1 MATNFYD
8 VIIIGSELGGLAAA
22 ALVARRGY
30 RVLVLGEAALPQSY
44 HLGPFTLPRSP
55 FAFAGLV
62 SPAVRKV
69 LGELGLAQILRRKL
83 TALQPHYQIVL
94 PDQRLDVC
102 EDPDLNS
109 RELERE
115 FPRDQAAIAA
125 YAPRVAAI
133 NQTLD
138 ALLDQDVTLP
148 PDSFWERRDVA
159 KVEAQLPS
167 PDEDLLPGL
176 PAGHPFRAVATA
188 PAWLAADWDVASL
201 GCVGTARLAE
211 IHRGGVWRLEGGR
224 DVLRQL
230 LVERIQTHSGE
241 VRERATPEEIIVKR
255 GKVAGVKI
263 LERSEELGC
272 DHVIAALPASRLL
285 PLLPD
290 GKPPKTLAKAAQ
302 AITPAGYRYTLNLVL
317 SVAGLPEALG
327 GAVCAIAD
335 PAQPLRGENAL
346 GLFVGDPDPE
356 GRVVVSVQ
364 ALAPPEAEHDPA
376 ILFQLRL
383 ALRAR
388 LDDVL
393 PFHVEHLLAVDSPHD
408 DAPPEGQVTT
418 AVVRAPAPMEAVWAS
433 TLPRCLGVGAV
444 GHDVGVKH
452 LYLCGRQNL
461 PGLGFEG
468 ELAAAWG
475 CARLIS
481 AGETRK
487 DLLKREV
494 LLGRG

>member
-8 VIIIGSELGGLAAA
+8 VIVIGSELGGLAAA

-30 RVLVLGEAALPQSY
+30 RVLILGEAALPQSY
-44 HLGPFTLPRSP
+44 HLGPFTLPRNP
-55 FAFAGLV
+55 FAFIGLE
-62 SPAVRKV
+62 SPAVRRV
-69 LGELGLAQILRRKL
+69 LGELGLSQIIRRKL
-83 TALQPHYQIVL
+83 TPLRPHYQVVL

-115 FPRDQAAIAA
+115 FPHDQAAIAA
-125 YAPRVAAI
+125 YAARVAEVSA
-133 NQTLD
+133 TLEGV
-138 ALLDQDVTLP
+138 LDHDVTLP
-148 PDSFWERRDVA
+148 PDSFWERRDIA
-159 KVEAQLPS
+159 KVDAQLP
-167 PDEDLLPGL
+167 PGDVDLLAAL
-176 PAGHPFRAVATA
+176 PPGHPYRMVATA
-188 PAWLAADWDVASL
+188 PAWLGADLEIGSL
-201 GCVGTARLAE
+201 GSVAIARLAE
-211 IHRGGVWRLEGGR
+211 ICRGGVWRLEGGR
-224 DVLRQL
+224 DMLRQL

-255 GKVAGVKI
+255 GRVAGVRL
-263 LERSEELGC
+263 LERNEELGC
-272 DHVIAALPASRLL
+272 DHVIAALPVARLL
-285 PLLPD
+285 ALMPD
-290 GKPPKTLAKAAQ
+290 DKPPKTLARAGQSIAA
-302 AITPAGYRYTLNLVL
+302 AAYRYTLNFVL

-327 GAVCAIAD
+327 GVVCAIAD
-335 PAQPLRGENAL
+335 PSLPLRGDNAL
-346 GLFVGDPDPE
+346 GIFVGEPDPE

-376 ILFQLRL
+376 VLFQLRL

-393 PFHVEHLLAVDSPHD
+393 PFHVEHVLVVDSPHD
-408 DAPPEGQVTT
+408 DAPPEGQITIP
-418 AVVRAPAPMEAVWAS
+418 VVRAPAPMDAVWTS

-444 GHDVGVKH
+444 GHDAGVKH
-452 LYLCGRQNL
+452 LYPCGRQNL

-468 ELAAAWG
+468 ELMSAWG

-494 LLGRG
+494 LVGQ

>member
-8 VIIIGSELGGLAAA
+8 VIVIGSELGGLAAA

-30 RVLVLGEAALPQSY
+30 RVLILGEAAHPQSY

-55 FAFAGLV
+55 FAFVGLE
-62 SPAVRKV
+62 SPAMRKV
-69 LGELGLAQILRRKL
+69 LGELGLSQILRRKL
-83 TALQPHYQIVL
+83 TPLQPHYQVVL

-115 FPRDQAAIAA
+115 FPRDQAAITA
-125 YAPRVAAI
+125 YAARVAAI
-133 NQTLD
+133 NATLD
-138 ALLDQDVTLP
+138 GVLDQDVTLP

-159 KVEAQLPS
+159 KVDAQLP
-167 PDEDLLPGL
+167 PADEDLLAALPPGY
-176 PAGHPFRAVATA
+176 PYRAVAAA
-188 PAWLAADWDVASL
+188 PAWLAADLDVGSL
-201 GCVGTARLAE
+201 GSVGIARLAE

-241 VRERATPEEIIVKR
+241 VRERATPEEIMVKR
-255 GKVAGVKI
+255 GRVAGVRL

-272 DHVIAALPASRLL
+272 DHVIAALPVERLL
-285 PLLPD
+285 PLMPD
-290 GKPPKTLAKAAQ
+290 GRPPKVLAKAGQ

-335 PAQPLRGENAL
+335 PSLPLRGDNAL
-346 GLFVGDPDPE
+346 GIFVGDPDPE

-376 ILFQLRL
+376 VLFQLRL

-418 AVVRAPAPMEAVWAS
+418 AVVRAPAPMDAVWAS
-433 TLPRCLGVGAV
+433 TLPRCLGVGAA
-444 GHDVGVKH
+444 GHDASVKH
-452 LYLCGRQNL
+452 LDLCGRQNL

-468 ELAAAWG
+468 ELASAWG

-494 LLGRG
+494 LLGH

>member
-30 RVLVLGEAALPQSY
+30 RVLVLGDAALSQSY

-55 FAFAGLV
+55 FAFIGLE

-69 LGELGLAQILRRKL
+69 LGELGLAQVLRRKL
-83 TALQPHYQIVL
+83 TALQPHYQVVL

-115 FPRDQAAIAA
+115 FPRDQAVIGA

-133 NQTLD
+133 NATLD

-148 PDSFWERRDVA
+148 PDSFWERRDVG
-159 KVEAQLPS
+159 KIEAQLPS
-167 PDEDLLPGL
+167 FEEDLLAGL
-176 PAGHPFRAVATA
+176 PAGHPYRAVAAA
-188 PAWLAADWDVASL
+188 PAWLAADLDVASV
-201 GCVGTARLAE
+201 GSVGTARLAE

-255 GKVAGVKI
+255 GRVAGVKI

-272 DHVIAALPASRLL
+272 DHVIAALPAARLL
-285 PLLPD
+285 ALFPD
-290 GKPPKTLAKAAQ
+290 RPPKALGKAAQ

-327 GAVCAIAD
+327 GAVCAITD
-335 PAQPLRGENAL
+335 PSQPLRGDNAL
-346 GLFVGDPDPE
+346 GIFVGDPDPE

-418 AVVRAPAPMEAVWAS
+418 AVVRTPAPMDAVWAS

-468 ELAAAWG
+468 ELASAWG